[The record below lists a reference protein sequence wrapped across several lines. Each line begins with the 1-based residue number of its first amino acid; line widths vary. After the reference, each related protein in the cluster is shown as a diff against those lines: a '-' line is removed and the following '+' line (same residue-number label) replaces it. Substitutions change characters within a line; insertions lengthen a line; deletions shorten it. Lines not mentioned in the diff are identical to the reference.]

1 MDNSQELRQWLE
13 YLKASPKHIIV
24 EGIKDKAALIKLGIP
39 EQRITSLSKP
49 IFAVAEDIAKHSKQV
64 IILTD
69 LDPEGKKLYAN
80 LKSNLTKLGIEID
93 NRFREQLFRL
103 SKLSHI
109 EGIDTYFSK
118 L

>member
-1 MDNSQELRQWLE
+1 MDNSTELRQWLE
-13 YLKASPKHIIV
+13 ALNASPKPIIV
-24 EGIKDKAALIKLGIP
+24 EGIKDKAALVKLGIKA
-39 EQRITSLSKP
+39 ERIKTLSKP
-49 IFAVAEDIAKHSKQV
+49 LFAVAEDIAKNSKKA

-69 LDPEGKKLYAN
+69 LDPEGKKLYMT
-80 LKSNLTKLGIEID
+80 LKRDLTRQGVEID
-93 NRFREQLFRL
+93 NKFREQLFRL